1 MFTNILIAVDG
12 SPCGN
17 RAAQVGLEF
26 AGQLNAW
33 VSFTHAVGN
42 GNNDERAQ
50 TAKALGQ
57 TLLEHW
63 EHVAHEANLEVNSHL
78 QTGASV
84 AEAIIQA
91 SEFQGANLIVMGTQG
106 REGIPRLLL
115 GSVAE
120 RVLRESQ
127 LPVML
132 IRVGKQEGDK
142 TPQFKNILVA
152 VDGSKPSQLALGQAK
167 ELAHDLGAALEIF
180 HVIPDVPAQY
190 MTGFEYGAFID
201 IDRYQ
206 KDIELEG
213 KAIMDGIL
221 AQLKAD
227 PAAPAKFVTTQIK
240 AQGERPSDVIVRVA
254 KEHQA
259 DLIVMGTHGY
269 RGFDRLLLGSVAE
282 RVAHRAETPVLLM
295 RALEV
300 KTEQPAVAV
309 SSQKVM
315 ASQP

>member
-1 MFTNILIAVDG
+1 M
-12 SPCGN
+12 
-17 RAAQVGLEF
+17 
-26 AGQLNAW
+26 
-33 VSFTHAVGN
+33 
-42 GNNDERAQ
+42 
-50 TAKALGQ
+50 
-57 TLLEHW
+57 LEHW
-63 EHVAHEANLEVNSHL
+63 EHLAHEANLEVNCHL
-78 QTGASV
+78 QAGASV
-84 AEAIIQA
+84 AEVIIQA
-91 SEFQGANLIVMGTQG
+91 SEFQGANLIVMGTHG
-106 REGIPRLLL
+106 REGVPRLLL

-120 RVLRESQ
+120 RVVRESQ

-132 IRVGKQEGDK
+132 VRVGKQESHK
-142 TPQFKNILVA
+142 TPQFKSILVA
-152 VDGSKPSQLALGQAK
+152 VDGSKPSQLAFHQAK
-167 ELAHDLGAALEIF
+167 ELAHDLGAALEIL
-180 HVIPDVPAQY
+180 HVIPDLPAQY
-190 MTGFEYGAFID
+190 LSGFEYGSFID

-213 KAIMDGIL
+213 KAIMDSIH

-227 PAAPAKFVTTQIK
+227 PATPAKFVATQIK

-269 RGFDRLLLGSVAE
+269 QGFDRLLLGSVTE
-282 RVAHRAETPVLLM
+282 RVAHRAETPVLQM

-300 KTEQPAVAV
+300 KTKQPAIAV